1 MAAAVKVEGGSI
13 TDARIGLTNMAGTP
27 VRARAVE
34 SALVGQSMS
43 EETVRAAAQAAAE
56 GTSPTSDADAGSDYR
71 EHLARVLT
79 GRAVLAAAG

>member
-1 MAAAVKVEGGSI
+1 
-13 TDARIGLTNMAGTP
+13 
-27 VRARAVE
+27 
-34 SALVGQSMS
+34 MS